1 MYKKLY
7 VRLSQTKTTLN
18 MIEKNFIKLYEESFA
33 SNFDLPALSDYTSDI
48 SYTYGEMA
56 RQIAR
61 LHLLYDAAGVKKG
74 DKIALFGKNSSN
86 WCVGFM
92 SVITYGAVSVPILS
106 DFKPADAHTI
116 INHSDAVM
124 LLVDKQTMKELSEK
138 EMKQVKSIL
147 SLDDFSNLGTAPP
160 DALKKAYKD
169 LDTLF
174 EKKFP
179 DGFGSEQVQYAEVDN
194 SEVVEINY
202 TSGTTG
208 FSKGVV
214 LSANSLAGNVD
225 FAMRSIELNAGEK
238 MLALLPLAHC
248 YGCAFDFLFP
258 MAVGVHVTILGK
270 LPATPVI
277 IKAFAEIRPHLIMFV
292 PIFFEK
298 IYKKKLLPVLQKGS
312 VKILT
317 SIPGIRG
324 LIYGKMR
331 KSLVET
337 FGGRFREAVLGGAA
351 LGAEVED
358 FLKKIRF
365 PFTIGYGMTE
375 CGPLMSYEGYATT
388 RKGSSGKILDIM
400 ELKIDSEKPYTVPG
414 EILVKG
420 ENLME
425 GYYKNQEAT
434 RAAIDEEGWLHT
446 GDLGITDK
454 DGFIYIK
461 GRSKSMLLGPS
472 GQNIYPEEIESKLCN
487 LPYISE
493 AVVLMN
499 SNHRLEALVY
509 PDYDQVRADN
519 VEAELESIMEQNRKE
534 ANHHLAA
541 YETLLKVHIHEA
553 EFEKTPKRSIKR
565 FLYKLEE

>member
-1 MYKKLY
+1 
-7 VRLSQTKTTLN
+7 
-18 MIEKNFIKLYEESFA
+18 MIQKNFIKLYEESFA
-33 SNFDLPALSDYTSDI
+33 HNFDLPALSDYTGDI

-56 RQIAR
+56 IQIVR
-61 LHLLYDAAGVKKG
+61 LHLLYEAAGVKKG
-74 DKIALFGKNSSN
+74 DKIAVFGKNSSN
-86 WCVGFM
+86 WCIGFM
-92 SVITYGAVSVPILS
+92 SVITYGAVSVPVLP
-106 DFKPADAHTI
+106 DFKPADAQTI
-116 INHSDAVM
+116 INHSDSVM
-124 LLVDKQTMKELSEK
+124 LLVDNQTMEGLSESA
-138 EMKQVKSIL
+138 MKGVKNIL
-147 SLDDFSNLGTAPP
+147 SLDDFGILSAKP
-160 DALKKAYKD
+160 DAAMKKAHEE
-169 LDTLF
+169 LDGLF

-179 DGFGSEQVQYAEVDN
+179 GGFSKEQIKFAEVDN

-225 FAMRSIELNAGEK
+225 FAMRSIELNPGEK

-248 YGCAFDFLFP
+248 YGCAFDYLFP

-277 IKAFAEIRPHLIMFV
+277 IKAFSEIRPHLILFV

-298 IYKKKLLPVLQKGS
+298 IYKKKLMPILQKGS
-312 VKILT
+312 MKVLT
-317 SIPGIRG
+317 KIPGVKG

-331 KSLVET
+331 KSLIET

-358 FLKKIRF
+358 FMTKIRF

-375 CGPLMSYEGYATT
+375 CGPLMSYEGFATT

-425 GYYKNQEAT
+425 GYYKNEEAT
-434 RAAIDEEGWLHT
+434 KAAIDKDGWLHT
-446 GDLGITDK
+446 GDLGVTDR

-461 GRSKSMLLGPS
+461 GRSKSMLLGSS
-472 GQNIYPEEIESKLCN
+472 GQNIYPEEIEAKLCN
-487 LPYISE
+487 LPYVGE

-509 PDYDQVRADN
+509 PDYEQAKADR
-519 VEAELESIMEQNRKE
+519 VESELEAKMEENRKE
-534 ANHHLAA
+534 VNNHLAA
-541 YETLLKVHIHEA
+541 YESLLKIHIHEE

>member
-1 MYKKLY
+1 
-7 VRLSQTKTTLN
+7 
-18 MIEKNFIKLYEESFA
+18 MIQKNFIKLYEESFA
-33 SNFDLPALSDYTSDI
+33 RNFDLPALSDYTSDL

-61 LHLLYDAAGVKKG
+61 MHLLYEAAGVKKG
-74 DKIALFGKNSSN
+74 DKIAVFGKNSSN

-92 SVITYGAVSVPILS
+92 SVITYGAVSVPVLA
-106 DFKPADAHTI
+106 DFKAADAHTI
-116 INHSDAVM
+116 INHSNAVM
-124 LLVDKQTMKELSEK
+124 LLVDSQTMNGLVEG
-138 EMKQVKSIL
+138 EMKSVKSIL
-147 SLDDFSNLGTAPP
+147 SLDDFGILSNKTLPE
-160 DALKKAYKD
+160 LKKANENLDELFYK
-169 LDTLF
+169 
-174 EKKFP
+174 KYPK
-179 DGFGSEQVQYAEVDN
+179 GFGPEQIKYAEVDN

-225 FAMRSIELNAGEK
+225 FAMRAIELNRGEK

-248 YGCAFDFLFP
+248 YGCAFDYLFP

-277 IKAFAEIRPHLIMFV
+277 IKAFSEVRPHLILFV

-312 VKILT
+312 VKVLT
-317 SIPGIRG
+317 KIPGVKG

-358 FLKKIRF
+358 FMTKIKF

-375 CGPLMSYEGYATT
+375 CGPLMSYEGFATT

-400 ELKIDSEKPYTVPG
+400 ELKIDSEEPYTVPG

-425 GYYKNQEAT
+425 GYYKNEEAT
-434 RAAIDEEGWLHT
+434 KATIDEEGWLHT
-446 GDLGITDK
+446 GDLGVTDK

-472 GQNIYPEEIESKLCN
+472 GQNIYPEEIESRLCN

-499 SNHRLEALVY
+499 SSHKLEALVY
-509 PDYDQVRADN
+509 PDLDQAKADK
-519 VEAELESIMEQNRKE
+519 VEAELEAKLEENRKE
-534 ANHHLAA
+534 YNHHAA
-541 YETLLKVHIHEA
+541 AFETLLKIHIHEA

>member
-1 MYKKLY
+1 
-7 VRLSQTKTTLN
+7 
-18 MIEKNFIKLYEESFA
+18 MIQLNFIKLYEESFTR
-33 SNFDLPALSDYTSDI
+33 NFELPALSDYTSDV
-48 SYTYGEMA
+48 SYTYGDMA

-61 LHLLYDAAGVKKG
+61 LHLLYESAGVKKG

-92 SVITYGAVSVPILS
+92 SVITYGAVSVPVLS

-116 INHSDAVM
+116 INHSDAIL
-124 LLVDKQTMKELSEK
+124 LLVDAQTMKELSEN
-138 EMKQVKSIL
+138 EMKKVKDIL
-147 SLDDFSNLGTAPP
+147 SLDDFSILSSKPSA
-160 DALKKAYKD
+160 AFKKAHEG
-169 LDTLF
+169 LDKLF
-174 EKKFP
+174 EKRYP
-179 DGFGSEQVQYAEVDN
+179 GGFGREHIKYAEVDN
-194 SEVVEINY
+194 RDVVEINY

-214 LSANSLAGNVD
+214 LSANSLAGNVE
-225 FAMRSIELNAGEK
+225 FAMRAIELNAGEK

-248 YGCAFDFLFP
+248 YGCAFDYLFP

-277 IKAFAEIRPHLIMFV
+277 IKAFSEIRPHLILFV

-298 IYKKKLLPVLQKGS
+298 IYKKKLLPILQKGS
-312 VKILT
+312 IRLLT
-317 SIPGIRG
+317 SIPGVKG

-331 KSLVET
+331 KSLIET

-358 FLKKIRF
+358 FLTRIRF

-375 CGPLMSYEGYATT
+375 CGPLISYEGWATT
-388 RKGSSGKILDIM
+388 RQGSSGKILDIM
-400 ELKIDSEKPYTVPG
+400 ELKIDSEEPFTVPG
-414 EILVKG
+414 EVLVKG

-434 RAAIDEEGWLHT
+434 RATIDEEGWLHT

-454 DGFIYIK
+454 DGFIYIR

-499 SNHRLEALVY
+499 SSHRLEALVY
-509 PDYDQVRADN
+509 PDYEQAKADQV
-519 VEAELESIMEQNRKE
+519 EGELGARMEENRKE
-534 ANHHLAA
+534 VNKQLAS
-541 YETLLKVHIHEA
+541 YETLLKIHIHET

-565 FLYKLEE
+565 FLYNLEE

>member
-1 MYKKLY
+1 
-7 VRLSQTKTTLN
+7 
-18 MIEKNFIKLYEESFA
+18 MIQKNFIKLYEESFA
-33 SNFDLPALSDYTSDI
+33 KNFDLPALSDYTSDV

-61 LHLLYDAAGVKKG
+61 LHLLYEAAGVKKG
-74 DKIALFGKNSSN
+74 DKIAVFGKNSSN

-92 SVITYGAVSVPILS
+92 SVVTYGAVSVPVLA

-116 INHSDAVM
+116 INHSDSVM
-124 LLVDKQTMKELSEK
+124 LLVDPQTMNSLSEG
-138 EMKQVKSIL
+138 EMKKVKSIL
-147 SLDDFSNLGTAPP
+147 SLDDFGILSAKPTA
-160 DALKKAYKD
+160 ALKKAHEGLD
-169 LDTLF
+169 LLF
-174 EKKFP
+174 EKKYP
-179 DGFGSEQVQYAEVDN
+179 EGFSKEQIKYADVDN

-225 FAMRSIELNAGEK
+225 FAMRSIELNPGEK

-248 YGCAFDFLFP
+248 YGCAFDYLFP

-277 IKAFAEIRPHLIMFV
+277 IKAFSEVRPHLILFV

-298 IYKKKLLPVLQKGS
+298 IYKKKLLPVLNKGS
-312 VKILT
+312 VKVLT
-317 SIPGIRG
+317 RIPGVKG

-331 KSLVET
+331 KSLIET

-358 FLKKIRF
+358 FLTRIKF

-375 CGPLMSYEGYATT
+375 CGPLMSYEGFATT

-400 ELKIDSEKPYTVPG
+400 ELKIDSDKPYEVPG

-425 GYYKNQEAT
+425 GYYKNEEAT
-434 RAAIDEEGWLHT
+434 KATIDKDGWLHT
-446 GDLGITDK
+446 GDLGVTDK

-499 SNHRLEALVY
+499 SNHKLEALVY
-509 PDYDQVRADN
+509 PDPDQVKADK
-519 VEAELESIMEQNRKE
+519 VEAELETLLEENRKE
-534 ANHHLAA
+534 YNRHTSA
-541 YETLLKVHIHEA
+541 YETILKIHIHEA

>member
-1 MYKKLY
+1 
-7 VRLSQTKTTLN
+7 
-18 MIEKNFIKLYEESFA
+18 MIQKNFIQLYENSF
-33 SNFDLPALSDYTSDI
+33 SQNWDLPALSDYTSEI

-61 LHLLYDAAGVKKG
+61 LHLLYEAAGVKKG
-74 DKIALFGKNSSN
+74 DKVAVFGKNSSN

-92 SVITYGAVSVPILS
+92 SIVTYGGVAVPVLA
-106 DFKPADAHTI
+106 DFKPGDAQTI
-116 INHSDAVM
+116 ISHSDAVM
-124 LLVDKQTMKELSEK
+124 LLVDNSTMQSLSET
-138 EMKQVKSIL
+138 EMGALKAIL
-147 SLDDFSNLGTAPP
+147 SLDDWGILSAKPLA
-160 DALKKAYKD
+160 ALNKAHKG
-169 LDTLF
+169 LDQLF
-174 EKKFP
+174 DTKFTN
-179 DGFGSEQVQYAEVDN
+179 GFGPEQVKYAEVDN

-225 FAMRSIELNAGEK
+225 FAMRSIELHPGEK

-277 IKAFAEIRPHLIMFV
+277 IKAFSDVRPHLILFV

-298 IYKKKLLPVLQKGS
+298 IYKKKLLPVLQKGT
-312 VKILT
+312 VKVLT
-317 SIPGIRG
+317 KIPGLSG

-358 FLKKIRF
+358 FLTRIKF

-375 CGPLMSYEGYATT
+375 CGPLMSYEGFATT

-400 ELKIDSEKPYTVPG
+400 ELKIDSDEPYTIPG

-425 GYYKNQEAT
+425 GYYKNEEAT
-434 RAAIDEEGWLHT
+434 KATIDEEGWLHT
-446 GDLGITDK
+446 GDLGVTDK

-487 LPYISE
+487 LPYIAE

-499 SNHRLEALVY
+499 SIHRLEALVY
-509 PDYDQVRADN
+509 PDSDQVKVDG
-519 VEAELESIMEQNRKE
+519 VETELAIKMEENRKVI
-534 ANHHLAA
+534 NQQLAA
-541 YETLLKVHIHEA
+541 YETLLKIHIQET
-553 EFEKTPKRSIKR
+553 EFQKTPKRSIKK
-565 FLYKLEE
+565 FLYKLED

>member
-1 MYKKLY
+1 
-7 VRLSQTKTTLN
+7 
-18 MIEKNFIKLYEESFA
+18 MIQKNFIKMYEESFA
-33 SNFDLPALSDYTSDI
+33 KNFDLPALSDYTSDL

-61 LHLLYDAAGVKKG
+61 LHLLYEAAGVKKG
-74 DKIALFGKNSSN
+74 DKIAVFGKNSSN

-92 SVITYGAVSVPILS
+92 SVITYGAVSVPVLS

-116 INHSDAVM
+116 ITHSDAVM
-124 LLVDKQTMKELSEK
+124 LLVDNQTMQGLSEEK
-138 EMKQVKSIL
+138 MENVRSIL
-147 SLDDFSNLGTAPP
+147 SLDDFSILSTTPKP
-160 DALKKAYKD
+160 ALKKANENLDELFYKKY
-169 LDTLF
+169 T
-174 EKKFP
+174 K
-179 DGFGSEQVQYAEVDN
+179 GFGPEQVKYAEVDN

-225 FAMRSIELNAGEK
+225 FAMRSIELNPGEK

-248 YGCAFDFLFP
+248 YGCAFDYLFP

-277 IKAFAEIRPHLIMFV
+277 IKAFSEVRPHLILFV

-312 VKILT
+312 VKVLT
-317 SIPGIRG
+317 KIPGVKG

-358 FLKKIRF
+358 FMTKIKF

-375 CGPLMSYEGYATT
+375 CGPLMSYEGFATT

-400 ELKIDSEKPYTVPG
+400 ELKIDSEEPYTVPG

-425 GYYKNQEAT
+425 GYYKNEEAT
-434 RAAIDEEGWLHT
+434 KATIDEEGWLHT
-446 GDLGITDK
+446 GDLGVTDE

-472 GQNIYPEEIESKLCN
+472 GQNIYPEEIESRLCN

-499 SNHRLEALVY
+499 SSHKLEALVY
-509 PDYDQVRADN
+509 PDFDQAKADK
-519 VEAELESIMEQNRKE
+519 VEAELEAKMEENRKE
-534 ANHHLAA
+534 YNHHAA
-541 YETLLKVHIHEA
+541 AFETLLKIHILEA

>member
-1 MYKKLY
+1 
-7 VRLSQTKTTLN
+7 
-18 MIEKNFIKLYEESFA
+18 MIQKNFIKMYEESFA
-33 SNFDLPALSDYTSDI
+33 KNFDLPALSDYTSDL

-61 LHLLYDAAGVKKG
+61 LHLLYEAAGVKKG
-74 DKIALFGKNSSN
+74 DKIAVFGKNSSN

-92 SVITYGAVSVPILS
+92 SIITYGAVSVPVLA
-106 DFKPADAHTI
+106 DFKAADAITI

-124 LLVDKQTMKELSEK
+124 LLVDSQTMQGLSEG
-138 EMKQVKSIL
+138 EMKSVKSIL
-147 SLDDFSNLGTAPP
+147 SLDDFGILSTKPLP
-160 DALKKAYKD
+160 ALKKANENLDELFYKKY
-169 LDTLF
+169 T
-174 EKKFP
+174 K
-179 DGFGSEQVQYAEVDN
+179 GFGPEQVKYAEVDN

-225 FAMRSIELNAGEK
+225 FAMRSIELNPGEK

-248 YGCAFDFLFP
+248 YGCAFDYLFP

-277 IKAFAEIRPHLIMFV
+277 IKAFSEVRPHLILFV

-312 VKILT
+312 VKLLT
-317 SIPGIRG
+317 KIPGVKG

-358 FLKKIRF
+358 FMTKIKF

-375 CGPLMSYEGYATT
+375 CGPLMSYEGFATT

-400 ELKIDSEKPYTVPG
+400 ELKIDSEEPYTVPG
-414 EILVKG
+414 EIMVKG

-425 GYYKNQEAT
+425 GYYKNEEAT
-434 RAAIDEEGWLHT
+434 KATIDEEGWLHT
-446 GDLGITDK
+446 GDLGVTDE

-472 GQNIYPEEIESKLCN
+472 GQNIYPEEIESRLCN

-499 SNHRLEALVY
+499 SSHKLEALVY
-509 PDYDQVRADN
+509 PDFDQAKADK
-519 VEAELESIMEQNRKE
+519 VEAELEAKMEENRKE
-534 ANHHLAA
+534 YNYHAA
-541 YETLLKVHIHEA
+541 AFETLLKIHIHEA

>member
-1 MYKKLY
+1 
-7 VRLSQTKTTLN
+7 
-18 MIEKNFIKLYEESFA
+18 MIQKNFIKMYEESFA
-33 SNFDLPALSDYTSDI
+33 KNFDLPALSDYTSDI

-61 LHLLYDAAGVKKG
+61 LHLLYEAAGVKKG
-74 DKIALFGKNSSN
+74 DKIAVFGKNSSN

-92 SVITYGAVSVPILS
+92 SVISYGAVSVPVLA
-106 DFKPADAHTI
+106 DFKSADAHTI
-116 INHSDAVM
+116 ITHSDAVM
-124 LLVDKQTMKELSEK
+124 LLVDSQTMQGLSEEK
-138 EMKQVKSIL
+138 MENVRSIL
-147 SLDDFSNLGTAPP
+147 SLDDFTNLASKPKP
-160 DALKKAYKD
+160 ALKKAYEN
-169 LDTLF
+169 LDELF
-174 EKKFP
+174 YNKYTE
-179 DGFGSEQVQYAEVDN
+179 GFGPEQIKYAEVDN

-214 LSANSLAGNVD
+214 LSA
-225 FAMRSIELNAGEK
+225 
-238 MLALLPLAHC
+238 PLAHC
-248 YGCAFDFLFP
+248 YGCAFDYLFP

-277 IKAFAEIRPHLIMFV
+277 IKAFSEVRPHLILFV

-312 VKILT
+312 VKVLT
-317 SIPGIRG
+317 MIPGVKG

-331 KSLVET
+331 KSLIET

-351 LGAEVED
+351 LGAEVDD
-358 FLKKIRF
+358 FLTKIKF

-375 CGPLMSYEGYATT
+375 CGPLMSYEGFATT
-388 RKGSSGKILDIM
+388 RKGSSGRILDIM
-400 ELKIDSEKPYTVPG
+400 ELKIDSEEPFKVPG

-425 GYYKNQEAT
+425 GYYKNEEASK
-434 RAAIDEEGWLHT
+434 AAIDEEGWLHT
-446 GDLGITDK
+446 GDLGITDE

-461 GRSKSMLLGPS
+461 GRSKSMLLGSS
-472 GQNIYPEEIESKLCN
+472 GQNIYPEEIESRLIN
-487 LPYISE
+487 LPYINE

-499 SNHRLEALVY
+499 SNNKLEALVY
-509 PDYDQVRADN
+509 PDFDQAKADK
-519 VEAELESIMEQNRKE
+519 VEGELEALMEENRKE
-534 ANHHLAA
+534 YNKHAAA
-541 YETLLKVHIHEA
+541 YETLLKIHIHEA

>member
-1 MYKKLY
+1 
-7 VRLSQTKTTLN
+7 
-18 MIEKNFIKLYEESFA
+18 MIQKNFIKLYEESFTR
-33 SNFDLPALSDYTSDI
+33 NFELPALSDYTSDV
-48 SYTYGEMA
+48 SYTYGDMA

-61 LHLLYDAAGVKKG
+61 LHLLYESAGVKKG

-92 SVITYGAVSVPILS
+92 SVITYGAVSVPVLS

-116 INHSDAVM
+116 INHSDAIM
-124 LLVDKQTMKELSEK
+124 LLVDVQTMKELSEN
-138 EMKQVKSIL
+138 EMKKVKDIL
-147 SLDDFSNLGTAPP
+147 SLDDFSILSSKPSA
-160 DALKKAYKD
+160 AFKKAHEG
-169 LDTLF
+169 LDKLF
-174 EKKFP
+174 EKRYP
-179 DGFGSEQVQYAEVDN
+179 GGFGREHIKYAEVDN
-194 SEVVEINY
+194 RDVVEINY

-214 LSANSLAGNVD
+214 LSANSLAGNVE
-225 FAMRSIELNAGEK
+225 FAMRAIELNAGEK

-248 YGCAFDFLFP
+248 YGCAFDYLFP

-277 IKAFAEIRPHLIMFV
+277 IKAFSEIRPHLILFV

-298 IYKKKLLPVLQKGS
+298 IYKKKLLPILQKGS
-312 VKILT
+312 IRLLT
-317 SIPGIRG
+317 SIPGVKG

-331 KSLVET
+331 KSLIET

-358 FLKKIRF
+358 FLTRIRF

-375 CGPLMSYEGYATT
+375 CGPLISYEGWATT
-388 RKGSSGKILDIM
+388 RQGSSGKILDIM
-400 ELKIDSEKPYTVPG
+400 ELKIDSEEPFTVPG
-414 EILVKG
+414 EVLVKG

-434 RAAIDEEGWLHT
+434 RATIDEEGWLHT

-454 DGFIYIK
+454 DGFIYIR

-499 SNHRLEALVY
+499 SSHRLEALVY
-509 PDYDQVRADN
+509 PDYEQAKADQV
-519 VEAELESIMEQNRKE
+519 EGELGTRMEENRKE
-534 ANHHLAA
+534 VNKQLAS
-541 YETLLKVHIHEA
+541 YETLLKIHIHET

-565 FLYKLEE
+565 FLYNLEE

>member
-1 MYKKLY
+1 
-7 VRLSQTKTTLN
+7 

-33 SNFDLPALSDYTSDI
+33 RNFDLPALSDYTSDI

-61 LHLLYDAAGVKKG
+61 MHLLYEAAGVKKG
-74 DKIALFGKNSSN
+74 DKVALFGKNSSN

-92 SVITYGAVSVPILS
+92 SIITYGGVAVPVLP

-124 LLVDKQTMKELSEK
+124 LLVDNQTMEGLSEG
-138 EMKQVKSIL
+138 EMNAVKSIL
-147 SLDDFSNLGTAPP
+147 SLDDWGILSSKPE
-160 DALKKAYKD
+160 DALKKAHED
-169 LDTLF
+169 LEELF
-174 EKKFP
+174 YNKFTK
-179 DGFGSEQVQYAEVDN
+179 GFGPEQVKYAEVDN
-194 SEVVEINY
+194 SDVVEINY

-225 FAMRSIELNAGEK
+225 FAMRSIELNPGEK

-248 YGCAFDFLFP
+248 YGCAFDYLFP

-270 LPATPVI
+270 LPATPII
-277 IKAFAEIRPHLIMFV
+277 IKAFSEVRPHLILFV

-298 IYKKKLLPVLQKGS
+298 IYKKKLLPILNKGS
-312 VKILT
+312 MKVLT
-317 SIPGIRG
+317 KIPGISG

-331 KSLVET
+331 KSLIET

-358 FLKKIRF
+358 FLTKIKF

-375 CGPLMSYEGYATT
+375 CGPLMSYEGFATT
-388 RKGSSGKILDIM
+388 RKGSSGKILDVM
-400 ELKIDSEKPYTVPG
+400 ELKIDSEQPYEVPG

-425 GYYKNQEAT
+425 GYYKNEEAT
-434 RAAIDEEGWLHT
+434 KAAIDEEGWLHT

-461 GRSKSMLLGPS
+461 GRSKSMLLGSS
-472 GQNIYPEEIESKLCN
+472 GQNIYPEEIEAKLCN
-487 LPYISE
+487 LPYVAE

-499 SNHRLEALVY
+499 NNHRLEALVY
-509 PDYDQVRADN
+509 PDADQVRAEG
-519 VEAELESIMEQNRKE
+519 VGEELAAKMEENRKDINE
-534 ANHHLAA
+534 QLAA
-541 YETLLKVHIHEA
+541 YETLLKIHIREA

>member
-1 MYKKLY
+1 
-7 VRLSQTKTTLN
+7 
-18 MIEKNFIKLYEESFA
+18 MIQKNFIKLYEESFQK
-33 SNFDLPALSDYTSDI
+33 NFDLPALSDYTSDV

-56 RQIAR
+56 RQVAR
-61 LHLLYDAAGVKKG
+61 LHLLYEVAGIKKG
-74 DKIALFGKNSSN
+74 DKVAVFGKNSSN

-92 SVITYGAVSVPILS
+92 SIVTYGGVAVPVLA

-116 INHSDAVM
+116 IKHSDAVL
-124 LLVDKQTMKELSEK
+124 LLVDNATMETLSES
-138 EMKQVKSIL
+138 EMPAVKTIL
-147 SLDDFSNLGTAPP
+147 SLDDWGILSSKP
-160 DALKKAYKD
+160 DATVAKAHED
-169 LDTLF
+169 LDELF
-174 EKKFP
+174 YKKFTK
-179 DGFGSEQVQYAEVDN
+179 GFGPEQVRFAEVDN

-225 FAMRSIELNAGEK
+225 FAMRSIELNPGEK

-277 IKAFAEIRPHLIMFV
+277 IKAFSEIRPHLILFV

-298 IYKKKLLPVLQKGS
+298 IYKKKLLPILQKGS
-312 VKILT
+312 MKVLT
-317 SIPGIRG
+317 RIPGIRG

-331 KSLVET
+331 KSLIET

-358 FLKKIRF
+358 FLTRIKF

-400 ELKIDSEKPYTVPG
+400 ELKIDSEAPYEVPG

-425 GYYKNQEAT
+425 GYYKNEKAT
-434 RAAIDEEGWLHT
+434 KAAIDKDGWLHT
-446 GDLGITDK
+446 GDLGITDE

-472 GQNIYPEEIESKLCN
+472 GQNIYPEEVESKLCN

-499 SNHRLEALVY
+499 SSHKLEALVY
-509 PDYDQVRADN
+509 PDQEQVKADK
-519 VEAELESIMEQNRKE
+519 VEADLEDLMEINRREYNK
-534 ANHHLAA
+534 HAA
-541 YETLLKVHIHEA
+541 SYETLQKIHIHEK

>member
-1 MYKKLY
+1 
-7 VRLSQTKTTLN
+7 
-18 MIEKNFIKLYEESFA
+18 MIQKNFIKLYEDSFVR
-33 SNFDLPALSDYTSDI
+33 NFDLPALSDYTSDI

-61 LHLLYDAAGVKKG
+61 LHILYEAAGVKRG
-74 DKIALFGKNSSN
+74 DRIAVFGKNSSN

-92 SVITYGAVSVPILS
+92 SVITYGAVSVPVLA

-124 LLVDKQTMKELSEK
+124 LLVDIQTMKGLSEA
-138 EMKQVKSIL
+138 EMKGVKSIL
-147 SLDDFSNLGTAPP
+147 SLDDFGILSSKP
-160 DALKKAYKD
+160 DAVLKKAHKD
-169 LDTLF
+169 LDELF
-174 EKKFP
+174 YKKYTK
-179 DGFGSEQVQYAEVDN
+179 GFGPEQVKYAEIDN

-248 YGCAFDFLFP
+248 YGCAFDYLFP

-277 IKAFAEIRPHLIMFV
+277 IKAFSEVRPHLILFV

-298 IYKKKLLPVLQKGS
+298 IYKKKLLPVLQKGT
-312 VKILT
+312 VKVLT
-317 SIPGIRG
+317 KIPGVKG

-331 KSLVET
+331 KSLIET

-358 FLKKIRF
+358 FLTRIRF

-375 CGPLMSYEGYATT
+375 CGPLMSYEGFATT

-400 ELKIDSEKPYTVPG
+400 ELKIDSDNPYTEPG

-425 GYYKNQEAT
+425 GYYKNEEAT

-446 GDLGITDK
+446 GDLGVTDK
-454 DGFIYIK
+454 DGFIYIR

-472 GQNIYPEEIESKLCN
+472 GQNIYPEEIEAKLCN
-487 LPYISE
+487 LPYVAE

-499 SNHRLEALVY
+499 SNHKLEALVY
-509 PDYDQVRADN
+509 PDYDQVKADQ
-519 VEAELESIMEQNRKE
+519 VEAELESRMEENRKE
-534 ANHHLAA
+534 FNKHVAGF
-541 YETLLKVHIHEA
+541 ETVMKIHIHA
-553 EFEKTPKRSIKR
+553 SEFEKTPKRSIKR
-565 FLYKLEE
+565 FLYKLDTKA

>member
-1 MYKKLY
+1 
-7 VRLSQTKTTLN
+7 
-18 MIEKNFIKLYEESFA
+18 MIQLNFIKLYEESFTR
-33 SNFDLPALSDYTSDI
+33 NFELPALSDYTSDV
-48 SYTYGEMA
+48 SYTYGDMA

-61 LHLLYDAAGVKKG
+61 LHLLYESAGVKKG

-92 SVITYGAVSVPILS
+92 SVITYGAVSVPVLA

-116 INHSDAVM
+116 INHSDAIL
-124 LLVDKQTMKELSEK
+124 LLVDAQTMKELSES
-138 EMKQVKSIL
+138 EMKKVKDIL
-147 SLDDFSNLGTAPP
+147 SLDDFSILSSKPSA
-160 DALKKAYKD
+160 AFKKAHEG
-169 LDTLF
+169 LDKLF
-174 EKKFP
+174 EERYP
-179 DGFGSEQVQYAEVDN
+179 GGFGREHIKYAEVDN
-194 SEVVEINY
+194 RDVVEINY

-214 LSANSLAGNVD
+214 LSANSLAGNVE
-225 FAMRSIELNAGEK
+225 FAMRAIELNAGEK

-248 YGCAFDFLFP
+248 YGCAFDYLFP

-277 IKAFAEIRPHLIMFV
+277 IKAFSEIRPHLILFV

-298 IYKKKLLPVLQKGS
+298 IYKKKLLPILQKGS
-312 VKILT
+312 IRLLT
-317 SIPGIRG
+317 SIPGVKG

-331 KSLVET
+331 KSLIET

-358 FLKKIRF
+358 FLTRIRF

-375 CGPLMSYEGYATT
+375 CGPLISYEGWATT
-388 RKGSSGKILDIM
+388 RQGSSGKILDIM
-400 ELKIDSEKPYTVPG
+400 ELKIDSEDPYTVPG

-425 GYYKNQEAT
+425 GYYKNAEAT
-434 RAAIDEEGWLHT
+434 KATIDKEGWLHT

-499 SNHRLEALVY
+499 SSHRLEALVY
-509 PDYDQVRADN
+509 PDYEQAKADQV
-519 VEAELESIMEQNRKE
+519 EGELGARMEENRKE
-534 ANHHLAA
+534 VNKQLAS
-541 YETLLKVHIHEA
+541 YETLLKIHIHET

-565 FLYKLEE
+565 FLYNLEE

>member
-1 MYKKLY
+1 
-7 VRLSQTKTTLN
+7 
-18 MIEKNFIKLYEESFA
+18 MIQKNFIKLYEESF
-33 SNFDLPALSDYTSDI
+33 SKNFDLPALSDYTSDV

-61 LHLLYDAAGVKKG
+61 LHILYEEAGVKKG
-74 DKIALFGKNSSN
+74 DKVAVFGKNSSN

-92 SVITYGAVSVPILS
+92 SIVSYGGVAVPVLA

-116 INHSDAVM
+116 INHSDSVM
-124 LLVDKQTMKELSEK
+124 LLVDNSTMETLKEDEMKE
-138 EMKQVKSIL
+138 VKSIL
-147 SLDDFSNLGTAPP
+147 SLDDWGILSSKPKP
-160 DALKKAYKD
+160 ALKKAHRE
-169 LDTLF
+169 LDELF
-174 EKKFP
+174 YTKFSK
-179 DGFGSEQVQYAEVDN
+179 GFGPEQVKYAEVDN

-225 FAMRSIELNAGEK
+225 FAMRSIELNPGEK

-277 IKAFAEIRPHLIMFV
+277 IKAFSEVRPHLILFV

-298 IYKKKLLPVLQKGS
+298 IYKKKILPILQKGS
-312 VKILT
+312 VKVLT
-317 SIPGIRG
+317 KIPGISG
-324 LIYGKMR
+324 LIFGKMR
-331 KSLVET
+331 KSLVDT

-358 FLKKIRF
+358 FLVKIKF

-375 CGPLMSYEGYATT
+375 CGPLMSYTGWADT
-388 RKGSSGKILDIM
+388 RKGSSGAILDIM
-400 ELKIDSEKPYTVPG
+400 ELKIDSEKPYEVPG

-425 GYYKNQEAT
+425 GYYKNEEAT
-434 RAAIDEEGWLHT
+434 KATIDEEGWLHT
-446 GDLGITDK
+446 GDLGVTDS

-487 LPYISE
+487 LPFVAE

-499 SNHRLEALVY
+499 SNHKLEALVY
-509 PDYDQVRADN
+509 PDADQVKAEG
-519 VEAELESIMEQNRKE
+519 VGEELEAKMEENRKE
-534 ANHHLAA
+534 INMHLAA
-541 YETLLKVHIHEA
+541 YEALLKIHIHES

>member
-1 MYKKLY
+1 
-7 VRLSQTKTTLN
+7 
-18 MIEKNFIKLYEESFA
+18 MIQKNFIELYEESFTR
-33 SNFDLPALSDYTSDI
+33 NFDLPALSDYTSDT
-48 SYTYGEMA
+48 SYSYGEMA
-56 RQIAR
+56 AQIAR
-61 LHLLYDAAGVKKG
+61 LHLLYEAAGVKKG
-74 DKIALFGKNSSN
+74 DKIAVFGKNSSN

-92 SVITYGAVSVPILS
+92 SIITYGGVSVPVLA
-106 DFKPADAHTI
+106 DFKPGDAHTI
-116 INHSDAVM
+116 INHSDAVL
-124 LLVDKQTMKELSEK
+124 LLVDPQTMKALSEK
-138 EMKQVKSIL
+138 EMKKVKSIL
-147 SLDDFSNLGTAPP
+147 SLDDFGILSEKPST
-160 DALKKAYKD
+160 ALKKAHEG
-169 LDTLF
+169 LDGLF
-174 EKKFP
+174 EKKYR
-179 DGFGSEQVQYAEVDN
+179 DGFTREHIKYAEVDN

-214 LSANSLAGNVD
+214 LTANSLAGNVD
-225 FAMRSIELNAGEK
+225 FAMRSIELNSGEK

-248 YGCAFDFLFP
+248 YGCAFDYLFP

-277 IKAFAEIRPHLIMFV
+277 IKAFSEVRPHLILFV

-298 IYKKKLLPVLQKGS
+298 IYKKKLLPVLQKGT
-312 VKILT
+312 VKVLT
-317 SIPGIRG
+317 KIPGVKG

-331 KSLVET
+331 KSLIET

-351 LGAEVED
+351 LGAEVEN
-358 FLKKIRF
+358 FLTRIKF

-375 CGPLMSYEGYATT
+375 CGPLMSYEGFATT

-400 ELKIDSEKPYTVPG
+400 ELKIDSEEPYKVPG

-425 GYYKNQEAT
+425 GYYKNEEAT
-434 RAAIDEEGWLHT
+434 KATIDEEGWLHT

-454 DGFIYIK
+454 DGFIYIR

-472 GQNIYPEEIESKLCN
+472 GQNIYPEEIEARLCN
-487 LPYISE
+487 LPYVTE

-499 SNHRLEALVY
+499 SNSRLEALVY
-509 PDYDQVRADN
+509 PDYDQAKAEKVDS
-519 VEAELESIMEQNRKE
+519 ELEVKMEENRKE
-534 ANHHLAA
+534 VNNQLAS
-541 YETLLKVHIHEA
+541 YETLLKIHIHES

>member
-1 MYKKLY
+1 M
-7 VRLSQTKTTLN
+7 
-18 MIEKNFIKLYEESFA
+18 YEESFA
-33 SNFDLPALSDYTSDI
+33 RNFDLPALSDYTSDI

-61 LHLLYDAAGVKKG
+61 LHLLYQAAGVKKG

-86 WCVGFM
+86 WCVAFM

-106 DFKPADAHTI
+106 DFKPSDAHTI

-124 LLVDKQTMKELSEK
+124 LMVDNQTMKGMSEK

-147 SLDDFSNLGTAPP
+147 SLDDFSNLATAPP
-160 DALKKAYKD
+160 EAVIKAYGD

-174 EKKFP
+174 EKKYP
-179 DGFGSEQVQYAEVDN
+179 DGFGREQIHYAEVEN
-194 SEVVEINY
+194 NEAVEINY

-225 FAMRSIELNAGEK
+225 FAMRAIELNAGEK

-277 IKAFAEIRPHLIMFV
+277 IKAFAEIRPHLILFV

-298 IYKKKLLPVLQKGS
+298 IYKKKLLPLLQKGS

-317 SIPGIRG
+317 SIPGVRS

-358 FLKKIRF
+358 FLKRIKF

-375 CGPLMSYEGYATT
+375 CGPLMSYEGWATT

-400 ELKIDSEKPYTVPG
+400 ELKIDSEKPYSVPG

-425 GYYKNQEAT
+425 GYYKNEEAT
-434 RAAIDEEGWLHT
+434 RATIDAEGWLHT

-509 PDYDQVRADN
+509 PDYEQAKTDN
-519 VEAELESIMEQNRKE
+519 VEAELESIMEENRKE
-534 ANHHLAA
+534 ANNHLAS
-541 YETLLKVHIHEA
+541 YETLLKIHIHET

>member
-1 MYKKLY
+1 
-7 VRLSQTKTTLN
+7 
-18 MIEKNFIKLYEESFA
+18 MIQKNFVKMYEESFA
-33 SNFDLPALSDYTSDI
+33 KNFDLPALSDYTSDI

-61 LHLLYDAAGVKKG
+61 LHLLYEAAGVKKG
-74 DKIALFGKNSSN
+74 DKIAVFGKNSSN

-92 SVITYGAVSVPILS
+92 SVITYGAVSVPVLS

-116 INHSDAVM
+116 ITHSDAVM
-124 LLVDKQTMKELSEK
+124 LLVDSQTMQGLSEEK
-138 EMKQVKSIL
+138 MENVRSIL
-147 SLDDFSNLGTAPP
+147 SLDDFTNLATKPKP
-160 DALKKAYKD
+160 ALKKAFGN
-169 LDTLF
+169 LDEIFYNKYT
-174 EKKFP
+174 K
-179 DGFGSEQVQYAEVDN
+179 GFGPEQINYAEVDN

-225 FAMRSIELNAGEK
+225 FAMRSIELNPGEK

-248 YGCAFDFLFP
+248 YGCAFDYLFP

-277 IKAFAEIRPHLIMFV
+277 IKAFSEVRPHLILFV

-312 VKILT
+312 VKVLT
-317 SIPGIRG
+317 MIPGVKG

-331 KSLVET
+331 KSLIET

-351 LGAEVED
+351 LGAEVDD
-358 FLKKIRF
+358 FLTMIKF
-365 PFTIGYGMTE
+365 PYTIGYGMTE
-375 CGPLMSYEGYATT
+375 CGPLMSYEGFATT
-388 RKGSSGKILDIM
+388 RKGSSGRILDIM
-400 ELKIDSEKPYTVPG
+400 ELKIDSEEPFKVPG

-425 GYYKNQEAT
+425 GYYKNEEASK
-434 RAAIDEEGWLHT
+434 AAIDEEGWLHT
-446 GDLGITDK
+446 GDLGISDE

-461 GRSKSMLLGPS
+461 GRSKSMLLGSS
-472 GQNIYPEEIESKLCN
+472 GQNIYPEEIESRLCN

-499 SNHRLEALVY
+499 SNHKLEALVN
-509 PDYDQVRADN
+509 PDFDQAKADK
-519 VEAELESIMEQNRKE
+519 VEAELEALMEENRKE
-534 ANHHLAA
+534 YNKHAAA
-541 YETLLKVHIHEA
+541 YETLLKIHIHEA

>member
-1 MYKKLY
+1 
-7 VRLSQTKTTLN
+7 
-18 MIEKNFIKLYEESFA
+18 
-33 SNFDLPALSDYTSDI
+33 
-48 SYTYGEMA
+48 
-56 RQIAR
+56 
-61 LHLLYDAAGVKKG
+61 
-74 DKIALFGKNSSN
+74 
-86 WCVGFM
+86 
-92 SVITYGAVSVPILS
+92 
-106 DFKPADAHTI
+106 
-116 INHSDAVM
+116 M
-124 LLVDKQTMKELSEK
+124 LLVDKATMDTLSES
-138 EMKQVKSIL
+138 EMPEVKTIL
-147 SLDDFSNLGTAPP
+147 SLDDWGILSSKP
-160 DALKKAYKD
+160 DATLVKALED
-169 LDTLF
+169 LDELF
-174 EKKFP
+174 YKKFSK
-179 DGFGSEQVQYAEVDN
+179 GFGPDQVKYAEVDN

-225 FAMRSIELNAGEK
+225 FAMRSMELNPGEK

-277 IKAFAEIRPHLIMFV
+277 IKAFSEIRPHLILFV

-298 IYKKKLLPVLQKGS
+298 IYKKKLLPILQKGS
-312 VKILT
+312 MKVLT
-317 SIPGIRG
+317 KIPGIKG

-358 FLKKIRF
+358 FLTRIKF

-375 CGPLMSYEGYATT
+375 CGPLMSYEGFATT
-388 RKGSSGKILDIM
+388 RKGSSGKILDTM
-400 ELKIDSEKPYTVPG
+400 ELKIDSEEPFEIPG

-425 GYYKNQEAT
+425 GYYKNEEAT

-446 GDLGITDK
+446 GDLGITDE

-472 GQNIYPEEIESKLCN
+472 GQNIYPEEVESKLCN

-493 AVVLMN
+493 VVVLMN
-499 SNHRLEALVY
+499 KSHRLEALVY
-509 PDYDQVRADN
+509 PDHDQVKADQ
-519 VEAELESIMEQNRKE
+519 VESELEDLMEINRKE
-534 ANHHLAA
+534 YNQHAA
-541 YETLLKVHIHEA
+541 SYETLQKIRIHEK

-565 FLYKLEE
+565 FLYTLEE

>member
-1 MYKKLY
+1 
-7 VRLSQTKTTLN
+7 
-18 MIEKNFIKLYEESFA
+18 MIQKNFIKLYEESFA
-33 SNFDLPALSDYTSDI
+33 HNFDLPALSDYTSDV

-61 LHLLYDAAGVKKG
+61 LHLLYEAAGVKKG
-74 DKIALFGKNSSN
+74 DKIAVFGKNSSN

-92 SVITYGAVSVPILS
+92 SVITYGAVSVPVLA

-116 INHSDAVM
+116 ISHSDAVM
-124 LLVDKQTMKELSEK
+124 LLVDSQTMNGLSEEK
-138 EMKQVKSIL
+138 MKNLKSIL
-147 SLDDFSNLGTAPP
+147 SLDDFTNLATKPLA
-160 DALKKAYKD
+160 ALKKAIEN
-169 LDTLF
+169 LDELF
-174 EKKFP
+174 YTKYTK
-179 DGFGSEQVQYAEVDN
+179 GFGPEQIKYAEVDN
-194 SEVVEINY
+194 SDVVEINY

-225 FAMRSIELNAGEK
+225 FAMRAIELNPGEK

-248 YGCAFDFLFP
+248 YGCAFDYLFP
-258 MAVGVHVTILGK
+258 MAVGVHVTILGI

-277 IKAFAEIRPHLIMFV
+277 IKAFAEVRPHLILFV

-312 VKILT
+312 VKVLT
-317 SIPGIRG
+317 KIPGVKG

-331 KSLVET
+331 KSLTET

-358 FLKKIRF
+358 FLTRIKF

-375 CGPLMSYEGYATT
+375 CGPLMSYEGFAST

-400 ELKIDSEKPYTVPG
+400 ELKIDSEEPYSVPG

-425 GYYKNQEAT
+425 GYYKNEGAT
-434 RAAIDEEGWLHT
+434 KAAIDEEGWFHT
-446 GDLGITDK
+446 GDLGVTDK

-487 LPYISE
+487 LPYINE

-499 SNHRLEALVY
+499 SNHKLEALVY
-509 PDYDQVRADN
+509 PDYDQAKVDK
-519 VEAELESIMEQNRKE
+519 VESELEAKMEENRKE
-534 ANHHLAA
+534 INEHLAA
-541 YETLLKVHIHEA
+541 YEILLKIHIHEA